1 MRSPYHRTPRLNG
14 AMVAAIAGLAMIL
27 VAEARSQQVVVRT
40 AAGGVIRGELAGGG
54 LCDMRV
60 RGADGRTRTISCDS
74 VREMAHDTAIDGA
87 GSKQQGPASPGPA
100 PRGPEPNAT
109 EHLFEVGAHFGLPT
123 VVNLM
128 AGYHRN
134 ADGVR
139 VAGMFWGVVYGV
151 ELEYLRLLSRPESP
165 TAHRFFIGYGSFNS
179 HTSHWSY
186 LSAGYSL
193 DAYGFHGAVGL
204 AASTGSE
211 TNPLL
216 TFQIGYVHAFR

>member
-1 MRSPYHRTPRLNG
+1 MRRSYHRTPRLIG
-14 AMVAAIAGLAMIL
+14 AMVVAIAGCAVMC

-40 AAGGVIRGELAGGG
+40 VGGAVIRGELAGGG
-54 LCDMRV
+54 ACEMRV
-60 RGADGRTRTISCDS
+60 RGTDGRTRTIACDS
-74 VREMAHDTAIDGA
+74 VREMAHDTAIG
-87 GSKQQGPASPGPA
+87 SPGLTPSGLT
-100 PRGPEPNAT
+100 PPGSEPLAVK
-109 EHLFEVGAHFGLPT
+109 HLFELGAHFGLPT

-128 AGYHRN
+128 AGYHRD

-139 VAGMFWGVVYGV
+139 LAGMFWGVVYGF
-151 ELEYLRLLSRPESP
+151 ELEYLRLLSRRESP

-216 TFQIGYVHAFR
+216 TFQIGYVYAFR

>member
-1 MRSPYHRTPRLNG
+1 M
-14 AMVAAIAGLAMIL
+14 AVAGCAMIRG
-27 VAEARSQQVVVRT
+27 VEARSQQVVVRT

-60 RGADGRTRTISCDS
+60 RGADGRTRTIACDS
-74 VREMAHDTAIDGA
+74 VREMAHDTVVDRV
-87 GSKQQGPASPGPA
+87 GPRGLASPGSM
-100 PRGPEPNAT
+100 PRGAAPAAT
-109 EHLFEVGAHFGLPT
+109 EHLFELGTHFGLPT
-123 VVNLM
+123 IVNLM
-128 AGYHRN
+128 AGYHCN

-139 VAGMFWGVVYGV
+139 LAGMFWGVVYGF
-151 ELEYLRLLSRPESP
+151 ELEYLRLLSRRESP
-165 TAHRFFIGYGSFNS
+165 VAHRFFVGYGSFNS

-216 TFQIGYVHAFR
+216 TFQIGYVYAFR